1 MSSQIISLAAQ
12 FADLGGPAGIAARLI
27 EPSALT
33 LLGVALAGVL
43 VGRFLM
49 GRNSD

>member
-1 MSSQIISLAAQ
+1 MTLPFVSLAAQ
-12 FADLGGPAGIAARLI
+12 FADIGGPIGLGARLA

-33 LLGVALAGVL
+33 LVAVGLAGVL